1 MGHAEIELGRRGA
14 VGTNAGGGSI
24 RARRNAS
31 ARKKGEGENGHGSMV
46 IRTGARARRARF
58 ADGRRVVV
66 AGAIAGRRH
75 GRTYDV
81 TGEYSNRVEL
91 V

>member
-1 MGHAEIELGRRGA
+1 MAGA
-14 VGTNAGGGSI
+14 VSGGSSALAL
-24 RARRNAS
+24 RDAS
-31 ARKKGEGENGHGSMV
+31 ARMKMRRGKNKHDFVG
-46 IRTGARARRARF
+46 IRTGARARRARS

-66 AGAIAGRRH
+66 AGTIAGRRR
-75 GRTYDV
+75 GRAYDV